1 MSLYLFQSLPEK
13 LLFEKEY
20 NGVPVQVW
28 EKLDRRELRFGNL
41 IVQSAYSTLQ
51 PDCLLLRYTRQMLA
65 AIALVPQLENVLHI
79 GLGGGSVANFLYHHF
94 SNIQQTAIEINPLVI
109 EAAYAHFGLP
119 NDSRLK
125 VLGVDV
131 TESINVL
138 SGPYDLIFLDAF
150 DHSGAS
156 SCFDS
161 TSLLLR
167 LQDLL
172 KTEGWL
178 IGNFWNQFR
187 LFSLQKELWHGLC
200 GQLIEAKTGLMTNS
214 ILYGHAKSNQV
225 LMSTVQERAQELEST
240 LPLRLL
246 PLVERF
252 KNLENS
258 NQSTLHGH

>member
-1 MSLYLFQSLPEK
+1 MFQSLPEK

-214 ILYGHAKSNQV
+214 ILYGHAKSKQV

-246 PLVERF
+246 PLVKRF

>member
-1 MSLYLFQSLPEK
+1 MFQSLPEK

-94 SNIQQTAIEINPLVI
+94 SKIQQTAIEINPLVI
-109 EAAYAHFGLP
+109 EAAYEHFGLP

-131 TESINVL
+131 TQSINVL

-156 SCFDS
+156 SSFDS
-161 TSLLLR
+161 TSLLLQ

-172 KTEGWL
+172 KPDGWL

-214 ILYGHAKSNQV
+214 ILYGHAKSNQI

-246 PLVERF
+246 PLVKRF
-252 KNLENS
+252 KNLEHS
-258 NQSTLHGH
+258 DQSTLHGH

>member
-1 MSLYLFQSLPEK
+1 MFQSLPEK

-94 SNIQQTAIEINPLVI
+94 SNIQQTAVEINPLVI

-187 LFSLQKELWHGLC
+187 LFSLQRELWHGLC

-246 PLVERF
+246 PLVKRF

>member
-1 MSLYLFQSLPEK
+1 MFQSLPEK

-94 SNIQQTAIEINPLVI
+94 SKIQQTAIEINPLVI
-109 EAAYAHFGLP
+109 EAAYEHFGLP

-131 TESINVL
+131 TQSINVL

-156 SCFDS
+156 SSFDS
-161 TSLLLR
+161 TSLLLQ

-172 KTEGWL
+172 KTDGWL

-214 ILYGHAKSNQV
+214 ILYGHAKSNQIV
-225 LMSTVQERAQELEST
+225 MSTVQERAQELEST

-246 PLVERF
+246 PLVKRF
-252 KNLENS
+252 KNLEYS
-258 NQSTLHGH
+258 DQSTLHGH

>member
-1 MSLYLFQSLPEK
+1 MFQSLPEK

-94 SNIQQTAIEINPLVI
+94 SKIQQTAIEINPLVV
-109 EAAYAHFGLP
+109 EAAYEHFGLP

-131 TESINVL
+131 TQSINFL
-138 SGPYDLIFLDAF
+138 SGSYDLIFLDAF

-156 SCFDS
+156 SSFDS
-161 TSLLLR
+161 TSLLLQ

-172 KTEGWL
+172 KTDGWL
-178 IGNFWNQFR
+178 IGNFWNQCR

-214 ILYGHAKSNQV
+214 ILYGHAKSNQI

-246 PLVERF
+246 PLVKRF
-252 KNLENS
+252 KNLEHS
-258 NQSTLHGH
+258 DQSTLHGH